1 MGRLKVSGKETAH
14 CRSEGDLNQMSNE
27 RFNQAQIEVGM
38 QSLHQWTCDFSNA
51 SISKEWRFKSY
62 KTAIAMLVKV
72 SELAEHQNHH
82 PEMTS
87 VYTTVRIKLWTH
99 DANGLTSKDFELA
112 VAIDKLVEQEF

>member
-1 MGRLKVSGKETAH
+1 MA
-14 CRSEGDLNQMSNE
+14 NE
-27 RFNQAQIEVGM
+27 RLNQAQIEEGM
-38 QSLHQWTCDFSNA
+38 KSLNQWTCNLSDA
-51 SISKEWRFKSY
+51 SISKAWRFESY

-87 VYTTVRIKLWTH
+87 AYTRVCIKLWTH

-112 VAIDKLVEQEF
+112 QAIDQLVEQEF